1 MEYDFAEKA
10 WEQAFSNNQ
19 ITYSIDQPNK
29 ES

>member
-19 ITYSIDQPNK
+19 ITFNIDRVNE